1 MSNRVSVE
9 NNGIKKIVVVG
20 GVAGGASAAA
30 RARRLDERASIIMF
44 ERGGEASFANC
55 GLPYYIGNEIADRS
69 RLLVA
74 GDPQL
79 KGWLNL
85 DVRTKSEVKV
95 IDRKAREVE
104 VQDLES
110 GRTYRQSYDYL
121 VLSTGASPI
130 RPGSLLEKVGQ
141 NHPKVLSLRNMS
153 DVDQIKS
160 VVDGGVK
167 SVVVIGGG
175 FIGLEV
181 AEQVRHRGIQTSV
194 VEGQPHVMPPFDA
207 EMAEPIQQQLRKN
220 GVALHLGEIASD
232 IAPDGDRLK
241 VVTSGGTTL
250 FADLVLLAIGVR
262 PDTALAKEAGLDMTQ
277 RGAIQIDANQ
287 QTSDSRIFAVG
298 DAVEVTEPIFGGPTY
313 VPLGGPANRQGR
325 LAADQIAS
333 KADRELFRDSELVYR
348 GTIGTSIVRVFE
360 LAAGMTGISEKG
372 LAKLDK
378 LRGHDY
384 DVVYA
389 HPYQHASYFPGAKE
403 IALKLIF
410 EIPSGR
416 VLGVQATGHEGV
428 DKRID
433 VIATAIQM
441 RATVFDLAQMELCY
455 APPYGS
461 AKDPVNILGLIACNV
476 LDDLSTPIHP
486 ADLPGKIREGNVTLL
501 DVRTTP
507 EFTIG
512 AIPGAVHLPL
522 KDLRDRIDEIP
533 KKSSVIT
540 YCKTG
545 HRGYYAE
552 RILKQNGF
560 ADVRN
565 LNGGYV
571 TWNQFHP
578 QQEESAKLMPSVPA
592 ATLNQTFSCQELP
605 ATSDSTEANTLD
617 ACGLQCPGPLMAVA
631 DKMDTLPMGARLEVV
646 ASDPGFPNDIGAW
659 CRSQGHTLLQTT
671 EADGKYTVQIQSGIS
686 APSLSTGAP
695 ESESGPV
702 KGQTIVVFSGDLDR
716 VLASFVIAN
725 GAAAMGHPVTMFF
738 TFWGLTVLCKERP
751 PHVKKTWVD
760 RMFGWMLPRGADDLG
775 LSKMNMAGLGSVMMK
790 SIMREKGVASL
801 PQMIEDARRQ
811 GVKMIAC
818 TMSMEIMGIQQAEL
832 IDGLEYA
839 GVGTY
844 IGDAE
849 AARMN
854 LFI

>member
-1 MSNRVSVE
+1 MLNPDEMKNAQNR
-9 NNGIKKIVVVG
+9 IVVVG

-30 RARRLDERASIIMF
+30 RARRLDEHASIVVL

-55 GLPYYIGNEIADRS
+55 GLPYYIGNEIANRS

-74 GDPQL
+74 GDRQL

-85 DVRTKSEVKV
+85 DVRTKSEVMS
-95 IDRKAREVE
+95 IDREKREVE
-104 VQDLES
+104 VQDLDS
-110 GRTYRQSYDYL
+110 GRIYRQPYDYL
-121 VLSTGASPI
+121 VLSTGAAPI
-130 RPGSLLEKVGQ
+130 RPAPLLEKVGQ
-141 NHPKVLSLRNMS
+141 DHPRVLSLRNMT
-153 DVDQIKS
+153 DADRIKS
-160 VVDGGVK
+160 IVDDRVK

-181 AEQVRHRGIQTSV
+181 AEQIRHREVQISV
-194 VEGQPHVMPPFDA
+194 VEGESHVMPPFDA
-207 EMAEPIQQQLRKN
+207 EMAEPIQQQLRKH
-220 GVALHLGEIASD
+220 GVELHLGEFASG
-232 IAPDGDRLK
+232 IEPDGDGLK
-241 VVTSGGTTL
+241 VVTSGGTEL
-250 FADLVLLAIGVR
+250 SADLVLLAIGVR
-262 PDTALAKEAGLDMTQ
+262 PDTALAKAAGLEMTQ
-277 RGAIQIDANQ
+277 RGAVHVDAGQ
-287 QTSDSRIFAVG
+287 QTSDPRIFAVG
-298 DAVEVTEPIFGGPTY
+298 DAVEVTEPIFGGTTY

-333 KADRELFRDSELVYR
+333 REDGELFRESDLVYR
-348 GTIGTSIVRVFE
+348 GTQGTSIVRVFE
-360 LAAGMTGISEKG
+360 IAAGMTGISEKG
-372 LAKLDK
+372 LARLNKR
-378 LRGHDY
+378 RGQDY

-389 HPYQHASYFPGAKE
+389 HPNQHASYFPGATP

-416 VLGVQATGHEGV
+416 VLGAQATGRDGI

-441 RATVFDLAQMELCY
+441 NATVFDLAQAELCY
-455 APPYGS
+455 APPFGS
-461 AKDPVNILGLIACNV
+461 AKDPVNEVGFMACNT
-476 LDDLSTPIHP
+476 LSGLATPIHV
-486 ADLPGKIREGNVTLL
+486 ADLPDEIGAGNATLL
-501 DVRTTP
+501 DVRTAP
-507 EFTIG
+507 EFAAG

-522 KDLRDRIDEIP
+522 EELRDRIGEVPAAAVIP
-533 KKSSVIT
+533 

-552 RILKQNGF
+552 RILKQNGYS
-560 ADVRN
+560 DVRN
-565 LNGGYV
+565 LSGGYT
-571 TWNQFHP
+571 TWNQFHATQP
-578 QQEESAKLMPSVPA
+578 ETADAMPNLPTSPRSKISPSQESPVV
-592 ATLNQTFSCQELP
+592 
-605 ATSDSTEANTLD
+605 SDSTKTITLD

-631 DKMDTLPMGARLEVV
+631 DKMASLPKGARLQVV
-646 ASDPGFPNDIGAW
+646 ASDPGFPSDIGAW
-659 CRSQGHTLLQTT
+659 CRSQRHTLLEST
-671 EADGKYTVQIQSGIS
+671 ENNGRYTVLIQSGVS
-686 APSLSTGAP
+686 N
-695 ESESGPV
+695 ESSPV
-702 KGQTIVVFSGDLDR
+702 GMASNVAADAGKGQTIVVFSGDLDR

-738 TFWGLTVLCKERP
+738 TFWGLTVLCKEHP
-751 PHVKKTWVD
+751 PSVQKTWVD

-775 LSKMNMAGLGSVMMK
+775 LSKMNMAGLGSAMMK

-818 TMSMEIMGIQQAEL
+818 TMSMEIMGIQREEL
-832 IDGLEYA
+832 IDGLKYA